1 MFSRNCY
8 LITAITLFIIE
19 VVIALWIQDTVI
31 RPYGGD
37 FLVVIFLYS
46 LVRAVTNVEVWKVAI
61 GVLIFAF
68 LIEAA
73 QYLQLIDMIGLE
85 KYEVARIVLGTSFEW
100 GDMVAYT
107 LGILFVLIVENRKR
121 IFAL

>member
-37 FLVVIFLYS
+37 FLVVIFLYC
-46 LVRAVTNVEVWKVAI
+46 LIRAVTNVGVWKGAT
-61 GVLIFAF
+61 GVLIFAY

-73 QYLQLIDMIGLE
+73 QYLQLISMIGLE
-85 KYEVARIVLGTSFEW
+85 KYKVARIVLGTSFEW

>member
-73 QYLQLIDMIGLE
+73 QYLQLISMIGLE
-85 KYEVARIVLGTSFEW
+85 KYKVARIVLGTSFEW